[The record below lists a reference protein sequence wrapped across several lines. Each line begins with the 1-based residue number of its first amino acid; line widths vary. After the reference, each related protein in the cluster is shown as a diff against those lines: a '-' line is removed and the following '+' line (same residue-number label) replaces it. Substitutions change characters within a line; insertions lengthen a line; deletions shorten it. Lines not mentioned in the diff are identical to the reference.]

1 MKVASAIYQQLG
13 GNRFSVMTGAKGF
26 IASENGL
33 TFRIPKS
40 NQINAVRITLNGFD
54 LYDVEFIKI
63 HGKSG
68 IRNVIPGK
76 VTTVKKINN
85 LYVDNLVEVF
95 ENTTGLY
102 TKF

>member
-63 HGKSG
+63 HGM
-68 IRNVIPGK
+68 K
-76 VTTVKKINN
+76 VTTVKTIDN